1 MEKQFNT
8 LKEKIAFEKQAR
20 MQRYDNYADIVS
32 KAIEAGL
39 QAGKEAMPI
48 PMYAIDQGIPI
59 DRIDDG
65 ACGFAWIT
73 VKPANSSFAIWAKK
87 QEIMRSAYGG
97 GVQYWVSHF
106 GQSVARK
113 AAFAGAFA
121 KVLRDNGINAI
132 AGDRLD

>member
-20 MQRYDNYADIVS
+20 LQRYDNYADIVS

-39 QAGKEAMPI
+39 QAGKDAMPV
-48 PMYAIDQGIPI
+48 PMYVIDKGIPI

-65 ACGFAWIT
+65 ACGFAWVI

-87 QEIMRSAYGG
+87 QGIMRSAYGG
-97 GVQYWVSHF
+97 GVQYWVSQF
-106 GQSVARK
+106 GQSVDRK

-121 KVLRDNGINAI
+121 KVLRDNGIKAQ